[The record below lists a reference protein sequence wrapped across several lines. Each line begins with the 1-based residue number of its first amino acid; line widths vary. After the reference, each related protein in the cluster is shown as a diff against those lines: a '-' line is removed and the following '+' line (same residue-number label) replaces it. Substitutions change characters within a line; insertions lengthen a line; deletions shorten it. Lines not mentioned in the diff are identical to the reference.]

1 MFDSNIIWVSYY
13 ERNLN
18 VKAAFSFGV
27 IEWGPIWGGSLKPSS
42 GSLGDWLL
50 LGNWVLANQPV
61 TTVPAQPN
69 HHIFDRLPFQHIK
82 RNACRRIKRIL
93 LGIFG
98 RGLSK
103 KVKVKIWMDYPNIF
117 CKSCSWINLR
127 EACRCNSMQEWSF
140 TKTRTAL
147 NEWKG
152 SWSVDALICRDKWKL
167 TPVKVKIDGRS
178 WSVDTLIDLPAPVI
192 CERKSEIW
200 WKNLCSGCF
209 DLSVIT
215 VGESFLDMRK
225 WYLSYSHHNHLSG

>member
-1 MFDSNIIWVSYY
+1 MSTYKKNTS
-13 ERNLN
+13 
-18 VKAAFSFGV
+18 
-27 IEWGPIWGGSLKPSS
+27 
-42 GSLGDWLL
+42 
-50 LGNWVLANQPV
+50 
-61 TTVPAQPN
+61 
-69 HHIFDRLPFQHIK
+69 
-82 RNACRRIKRIL
+82 
-93 LGIFG
+93 G

-167 TPVKVKIDGRS
+167 TPVKVKVKIKFDGRS

-200 WKNLCSGCF
+200 FVQWMLWF
-209 DLSVIT
+209 V
-215 VGESFLDMRK
+215 
-225 WYLSYSHHNHLSG
+225 SHHSGRKFPWYVQMISVLFSS